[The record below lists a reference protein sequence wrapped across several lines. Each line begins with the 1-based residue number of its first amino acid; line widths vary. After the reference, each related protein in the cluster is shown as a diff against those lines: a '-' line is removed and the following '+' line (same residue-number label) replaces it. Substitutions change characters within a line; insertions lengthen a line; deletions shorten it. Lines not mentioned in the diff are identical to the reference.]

1 MDDGDRR
8 AAFEAQMQPHLGWLY
23 RLAYRFT
30 GHKEDAEDLVQ
41 ELLVRLYRNP
51 EDLAQLERPKPWLAR
66 ALHNLFVDQW
76 RHRQRTPLGHLHPDP
91 WDDLFADTAGA
102 DTPERALQLA
112 GVRRDILAALYS
124 LEHDYRAL
132 VVMHDMEGRS
142 LTELAETLDMPIGT
156 LKSRLF
162 RARRKLRVL
171 LGGGNPLGE
180 TDVII
185 AEV

>member
-1 MDDGDRR
+1 MSERGRQ
-8 AAFEAQMQPHLGWLY
+8 AEFEALLRPHLAWLY
-23 RLAYRFT
+23 RLAYRFA
-30 GHKEDAEDLVQ
+30 GHREDAEDLVQ

-51 EDLAQLERPKPWLAR
+51 GDLAQVDNPRPWLTR
-66 ALHNLFVDQW
+66 AIHNLFVDQW

-91 WDDLFADTAGA
+91 WDDLFVDEVGG
-102 DTPERALQLA
+102 DDPEQSLHLA
-112 GVRRDILAALYS
+112 GVRRDILAALYQLS
-124 LEHDYRAL
+124 HEYRAV

-142 LTELAETLDMPIGT
+142 LPELAETLGMPLGT

-162 RARRKLRVL
+162 RARRRLRVL

-180 TDVII
+180 TDVIV